1 MEKKPESWSPLRA
14 LRRRIERTKRP
25 DSLPEMPSEIYLA
38 EPIKRINWKRLGL
51 LFLGAVVFL
60 AIYFSP
66 PWNTAVDPAGRQ
78 FVLTREGKAAL
89 ALFGAATIWWVF
101 EVIPIGVTGIAVG
114 VLQILFLIRPAGTAL
129 GDFMDPGVWFIIG
142 SLIMGKAL
150 TKTGLIQRLIYKTL
164 AFIGEKTVMITLGAF
179 VMTGLLA
186 LIMAHTAATAAIF
199 PLLMAIHSV
208 YDDSG
213 KETRFGKGLFIGM
226 AYAAGAGSIVSM
238 LGSGRAPVALSIF
251 KNIAGREISFFGL
264 IYYMFPLSM
273 AMILCIWLFLTI
285 VFPPEKKVMQGLRNR
300 LVSLGSRMGKI
311 TSREKKTLVIV
322 FLSILAM
329 GLKSF
334 APALLLI
341 DNSALIMAATV
352 LFFVFNI
359 IDIKDLE
366 EIPWNIVLLFGGAA
380 SMGFCLWQ
388 TGAAN
393 WIAVS
398 LVGIFQGAPQIL
410 FILAAVIF
418 VLITTNIILNIAIL
432 AFFLPVGIVVAAYLG
447 LSPEIILFVSLAAA
461 GMPFMFLIGAAPNAI
476 AYESRQFS
484 PTAFFFTG
492 IPMSI
497 ALIVL
502 IAIFSSFIWPLMGM
516 PFGRP

>member
-1 MEKKPESWSPLRA
+1 MENKKTSWSPLGA
-14 LRRRIERTKRP
+14 LRRRIERRKRP

-38 EPIKRINWKRLGL
+38 EPIRRINWKRFGL
-51 LFLGAVVFL
+51 LSLGAVVFL
-60 AIYFSP
+60 LIYFSP
-66 PWNTAVDPAGRQ
+66 SWNAAIDPAGRQ
-78 FVLTREGKAAL
+78 FILTREGKGAL
-89 ALFGAATIWWVF
+89 ALFCSATIWWVF

-114 VLQILFLIRPAGTAL
+114 VLQILFLMRPARTAL

-186 LIMAHTAATAAIF
+186 LIMAHTAAAAAIF
-199 PLLMAIHSV
+199 PLLMAIHSL

-251 KNIAGREISFFGL
+251 KNIAGHEISFFGL

-273 AMILCIWLFLTI
+273 AMIFCIWVFLTI
-285 VFPPEKKVMQGLRNR
+285 VFPPEKREMQGLRSR
-300 LVSLGSRMGKI
+300 VISLGSKMGKI

-322 FLSILAM
+322 ILSILAI
-329 GLKSF
+329 GLKSL
-334 APALLLI
+334 APSLIMI

-352 LFFVFNI
+352 LFFMFNI

-366 EIPWNIVLLFGGAA
+366 EIPWNIVLLFGGAT
-380 SMGFCLWQ
+380 SIGFCLWQ
-388 TGAAN
+388 TGAAS

-398 LVGIFQGAPQIL
+398 LLDIFRGAPHLL

-418 VLITTNIILNIAIL
+418 VLITTNIILNVAIL
-432 AFFLPVGIVVAAYLG
+432 AFFLPVGIVIAGYLG
-447 LSPEIILFVSLAAA
+447 LSPDIILFSSLAAA

-484 PTAFFFTG
+484 PTTFFFSG
-492 IPMSI
+492 IPVSI
-497 ALIVL
+497 LLVIM
-502 IAIFSSFIWPLMGM
+502 IAVFTSFIWPLMGM
-516 PFGRP
+516 PLTAP